1 MRKIQSLTNWN
12 DVEAR
17 LLKDPEVKALY
28 DALEPEYQIARS
40 LIEMRLKRKMS
51 QKQLAERIGTKQ
63 PVISRIESMTAHP
76 TVSLLQKISHALDAK
91 LRISFREN
99 K

>member
-1 MRKIQSLTNWN
+1 MRKIQLLSNWE
-12 DVEAR
+12 DVRAR
-17 LLKDPEVKALY
+17 LLKDPEVKAAH

-40 LIEMRLKRKMS
+40 LIEMRLKRKIS

-76 TVSLLQKISHALDAK
+76 TVSLLQKISHALNSK
-91 LRISFREN
+91 LHISFRER
-99 K
+99 